1 MRYSRDRGDSVRPLQ
16 AFVYLPISSSAPWST
31 GEGDTSRNFFRVNSR
46 RCRTFGGYD
55 ANIPQRPVVTHAR
68 SLNPRTT
75 PPHRAQSAILTLF
88 ISPCLAQV
96 ESGTIAGTVTDATGA
111 VIPDAAV
118 TVSNVASNVKRITQ
132 TSGTGSYSVVGLAPA
147 PTRSRSIQGSSSLT
161 PPTSRSPWVAM

>member
-1 MRYSRDRGDSVRPLQ
+1 MKTFRKDLWSLTPVR
-16 AFVYLPISSSAPWST
+16 LPKERHRHI
-31 GEGDTSRNFFRVNSR
+31 ERRV
-46 RCRTFGGYD
+46 
-55 ANIPQRPVVTHAR
+55 AI
-68 SLNPRTT
+68 LL
-75 PPHRAQSAILTLF
+75 AILTLF

-96 ESGTIAGTVTDATGA
+96 ESGTTAGTVTDATGA

-118 TVSNVASNVKRITQ
+118 TVTNVASNVKRITQ